1 MMFHHRN
8 AARAAAGVILSLC
21 AATAG
26 TAAMAQ
32 AWPSKPITIVVAYP
46 AGGDTD
52 AIARTYAEKL
62 SQRVGQP
69 VLVDNRPGASGMI
82 GNVWVAKAPADGYTL
97 LFTPSTFPIAQH
109 VLKAGPG
116 VAHDVVKDFTPIVK
130 TGNIP
135 LLLVTAPATGIQSVA
150 QLVAGA
156 KAGKTTTYGT
166 PGAGSPMHIA
176 GELLNKDAGISATHA
191 PYRGV
196 APVVNDALG
205 GHISVG
211 WITPGAVAGH
221 ITAGKLVPLAV
232 AERQRTKLMPEVPT
246 FIELGYKDVD
256 VSAWMGLLGPK
267 AMPPDVVQALNRHFN
282 EILRM
287 PDVQA
292 KMAALGIEPVG
303 GAPAVLARQIAD
315 DDQRFG
321 KLVREFGIR
330 AD

>member
-1 MMFHHRN
+1 MFHQRN
-8 AARAAAGVILSLC
+8 MVRAAAGAILLLC
-21 AATAG
+21 AATA
-26 TAAMAQ
+26 ALAQ
-32 AWPSKPITIVVAYP
+32 SWPAKPVTLVVAYP

-62 SQRVGQP
+62 AQRLGQP

-82 GNVWVAKAPADGYTL
+82 GNAWVAKAPADGYTL

-135 LLLVTAPATGIQSVA
+135 VLMVTAPTSGIQNVA

-156 KAGKTTTYGT
+156 KAGKAFTYGT

-176 GELLNKDAGISATHA
+176 GELFNKDAGVAIAHA

-196 APVVNDALG
+196 APVVNDTLG
-205 GHISVG
+205 GHVSVG

-221 ITAGKLVPLAV
+221 IAAGKLVPLAV
-232 AERQRTKLMPEVPT
+232 AERQRTKLMPTVPT
-246 FIELGYKDVD
+246 FLELGYRDMD

-267 AMPPDVVQALNRHFN
+267 ALPAEVVQTLNRHVN
-282 EILRM
+282 EILKM

-292 KMAALGIEPVG
+292 RMAALGIEPVG
-303 GAPAVLARQIAD
+303 GEPAVLARQIAE